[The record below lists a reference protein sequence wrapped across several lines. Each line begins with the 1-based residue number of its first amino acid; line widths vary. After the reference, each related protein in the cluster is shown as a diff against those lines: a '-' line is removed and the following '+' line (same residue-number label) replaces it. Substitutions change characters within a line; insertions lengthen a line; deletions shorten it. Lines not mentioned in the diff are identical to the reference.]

1 MVNTL
6 EMRTDINESESQG
19 TLELRL
25 PHVMIPNLGSSVTQ
39 EMDKQVLVVHEYLN
53 ILNTSKKIIA
63 IVTERISHVN

>member
-25 PHVMIPNLGSSVTQ
+25 PHVMIPNLCSSVTQ

-53 ILNTSKKIIA
+53 ILNSSKKNHSNRNGKDF
-63 IVTERISHVN
+63 TR

>member
-6 EMRTDINESESQG
+6 KIRTDINESESQG

-39 EMDKQVLVVHEYLN
+39 EIDKQVLVAHEYLN
-53 ILNTSKKIIA
+53 ILNTSKK
-63 IVTERISHVN
+63 S